1 MLYVLRIMEGKKI
14 ITQINPTSHYA
25 FLGTGRK
32 HVSGKLSPNYE
43 YINDKTIAMANLE

>member
-1 MLYVLRIMEGKKI
+1 MEGKKI
-14 ITQINPTSHYA
+14 ITHINPMSHYA

-43 YINDKTIAMANLE
+43 YINDKTIAMANFE